1 MSENTIDNVTLYSKS
16 NCVKCTQTKRLFEK
30 YGIVYQE
37 VNLETH
43 PELVEQFK
51 AQGFMEAP
59 VIVAPHKSWSGFRMD
74 EIKVLARMQKYSKEE
89 KSETVSI
96 AHMAQEVKDASKEL
110 RNGGNGNPPPV
121 HGMYRDSVV

>member
-1 MSENTIDNVTLYSKS
+1 MSENTIDNITLYSKS

-30 YGIVYQE
+30 YGIAYQE
-37 VNLETH
+37 VNLEAH

-74 EIKVLARMQKYSKEE
+74 EIKTLARLQTHSQETQLTQKTPCLAQVEKESRE
-89 KSETVSI
+89 
-96 AHMAQEVKDASKEL
+96 ASKKLSEK
-110 RNGGNGNPPPV
+110 GGGTPPPSFES
-121 HGMYRDSVV
+121 YRG

>member
-16 NCVKCTQTKRLFEK
+16 NCVKCSQTKRLFEK
-30 YGIVYQE
+30 YGIAYQE

-59 VIVAPHKSWSGFRMD
+59 VIVSPHKSWSGFRMD
-74 EIKVLARMQKYSKEE
+74 EIKALNRIQNYSQKE

-110 RNGGNGNPPPV
+110 RNGGNGTPPPV
-121 HGMYRDSVV
+121 HGLYRD